1 MRVCTSTHLHLE
13 PLLSSLGKA
22 IKTTYFRKNQIIF
35 SRGDRSD
42 SIFYIQKGSVKLTLT
57 SRQGK
62 EAVIA
67 VLTKGS
73 FFGDSAFASERPA
86 RPNSAVAL
94 MDVHA
99 MRIDADAMLELI
111 HHDEDVCD
119 VIISSLTSLKTKIID
134 RLADNLLYSSEER
147 LARALSSIAEF
158 DQDVGLRQ
166 LLNLSQQDLA
176 NMIGITRQRVN
187 FVLQRFKKLGFVDYD
202 HGLRVHRSILEVW
215 RKTRGKWE

>member
-1 MRVCTSTHLHLE
+1 MRVSTSTHLHLE
-13 PLLSSLGKA
+13 PQLSSLGKA
-22 IKTTYFRKNQIIF
+22 IKTDYFRRNQIIF

-67 VLTKGS
+67 LLTKGN
-73 FFGDSAFASERPA
+73 FFGDSAFASERPP
-86 RPNSAVAL
+86 RPDSAVAL

-99 MRIDADAMLELI
+99 MRIDADAILELI

-119 VIISSLTSLKTKIID
+119 VIISSLISLKTKIIGS
-134 RLADNLLYSSEER
+134 LADNLLYSSEKR

-176 NMIGITRQRVN
+176 NMIGISRQRVN
-187 FVLQRFKKLGFVDYD
+187 FVLQRFKNSGFVDYD
-202 HGLRVHRSILEVW
+202 HGLRVHRSILKVVE
-215 RKTRGKWE
+215 KD

>member
-1 MRVCTSTHLHLE
+1 MRVSTSTHLHLE

-22 IKTTYFRKNQIIF
+22 TKTDYFRRNQIIF

-42 SIFYIQKGSVKLTLT
+42 SILYIQKGSVKLTLT

-67 VLTKGS
+67 VLTKGN
-73 FFGDSAFASERPA
+73 FFGDSAFASERPP
-86 RPNSAVAL
+86 RSSSAVAL

-111 HHDEDVCD
+111 HHDEEVCD
-119 VIISSLTSLKTKIID
+119 VIISSLISLKTKIIGS
-134 RLADNLLYSSEER
+134 LADNLLYSSEKR

-176 NMIGITRQRVN
+176 NMIGISRQRVN
-187 FVLQRFKKLGFVDYD
+187 CVMQRFKNSGFVDYD
-202 HGLRVHRSILEVW
+202 HGLRVHRSILKVME
-215 RKTRGKWE
+215 KD

>member
-1 MRVCTSTHLHLE
+1 MRVSTSTHLHLE
-13 PLLSSLGKA
+13 PQLSNLGKA
-22 IKTTYFRKNQIIF
+22 IKTDYFRRNQIIF

-67 VLTKGS
+67 VLTKGN
-73 FFGDSAFASERPA
+73 FFGDSAFASERPP
-86 RPNSAVAL
+86 RPSSAVAL
-94 MDVHA
+94 MDGHA
-99 MRIDADAMLELI
+99 MRIDPDAILELI

-119 VIISSLTSLKTKIID
+119 VIISSLISLKTKII
-134 RLADNLLYSSEER
+134 RSLADNLLYSSEKR

-176 NMIGITRQRVN
+176 NMIGISRQRVN
-187 FVLQRFKKLGFVDYD
+187 CVMQRFKNSGFVDYD
-202 HGLRVHRSILEVW
+202 HGLRVHRSILKVME
-215 RKTRGKWE
+215 KD